1 MPQSQLSISVPLEGA
16 RLDCAK
22 EACES
27 KIGARTYNHPLLAL
41 GPVER
46 VLRVAV
52 LELDQD
58 DLVVPKV
65 RRVVRP
71 GRSLRALLVRI
82 ALLVCVIGALQ
93 KAHKSDVLRV
103 LLRSVFQPTAAAS
116 PTAVSED
123 RRVDGWVDGGVGPAL
138 PSAPSPSS
146 RRSRKTGAC
155 DFCRLGKKRLTPLVC
170 GAPAI
175 ETRST
180 RSLSPASGKKLEWI
194 DVSLNAGILAG
205 GSSRQ
210 QVLRSVERRADR
222 QDSLHQSGQ
231 RKAKA
236 ESSSSSE
243 SPAWEHGSWAVTFI
257 PRWSRFGLNSKLGGP
272 HWGGIRFGS

>member
-1 MPQSQLSISVPLEGA
+1 M
-16 RLDCAK
+16 
-22 EACES
+22 
-27 KIGARTYNHPLLAL
+27 
-41 GPVER
+41 
-46 VLRVAV
+46 
-52 LELDQD
+52 
-58 DLVVPKV
+58 
-65 RRVVRP
+65 
-71 GRSLRALLVRI
+71 
-82 ALLVCVIGALQ
+82 
-93 KAHKSDVLRV
+93 
-103 LLRSVFQPTAAAS
+103 FQPTAAAS

-138 PSAPSPSS
+138 PSGPSPSS
-146 RRSRKTGAC
+146 PRSRKTGPC
-155 DFCRLGKKRLTPLVC
+155 DFCRLGKKRLTPLIC

-194 DVSLNAGILAG
+194 DVSLNAGILVE

-210 QVLRSVERRADR
+210 QVLRGVERRADR

-272 HWGGIRFGS
+272 HWGGIRFGRWRRSRRTSFVAPKSPHAATALLLLTPHFGPKSTSRATLCNQLESLFKTLGCTGSAVRSRQDLRGPPAHGPPSAPGSIKRSFQSYVTSWPWAYEQRSRAWRC